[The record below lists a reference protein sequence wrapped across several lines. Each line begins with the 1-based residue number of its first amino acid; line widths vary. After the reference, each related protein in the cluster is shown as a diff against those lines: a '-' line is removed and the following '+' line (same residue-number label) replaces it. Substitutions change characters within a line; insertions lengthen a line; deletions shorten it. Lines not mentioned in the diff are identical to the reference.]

1 MDESYSNKQKKEA
14 EAQQLLDSIDHY
26 LFGELGIDLPKKEE
40 NTLQSRIFTRQLSE
54 VSGGRFDPK
63 YYEIN
68 KRLQYIQSQYSYS
81 FLGEIAVIQSGAI
94 VNTDDYISTGIPLI
108 RINNIFKDNI
118 LLDNV
123 KYISE
128 EIYLKE
134 KEAQLRNGNI
144 IFGLSGTIGRTC
156 IVKNNQKM
164 LLNQRIAKIKVK
176 EKISNVFVQFIL
188 NSPIGKLQ
196 FQQIGTGGN
205 QINISFSDLAKIK
218 IPLPPLEKQT
228 EIANHITEIR
238 NQAKRLQ
245 QEAKAGLKQAKKEV
259 EAIILG
265 EQQN

>member
-1 MDESYSNKQKKEA
+1 
-14 EAQQLLDSIDHY
+14 
-26 LFGELGIDLPKKEE
+26 
-40 NTLQSRIFTRQLSE
+40 
-54 VSGGRFDPK
+54 
-63 YYEIN
+63 
-68 KRLQYIQSQYSYS
+68 
-81 FLGEIAVIQSGAI
+81 
-94 VNTDDYISTGIPLI
+94 
-108 RINNIFKDNI
+108 
-118 LLDNV
+118 
-123 KYISE
+123 
-128 EIYLKE
+128 
-134 KEAQLRNGNI
+134 
-144 IFGLSGTIGRTC
+144 
-156 IVKNNQKM
+156 M